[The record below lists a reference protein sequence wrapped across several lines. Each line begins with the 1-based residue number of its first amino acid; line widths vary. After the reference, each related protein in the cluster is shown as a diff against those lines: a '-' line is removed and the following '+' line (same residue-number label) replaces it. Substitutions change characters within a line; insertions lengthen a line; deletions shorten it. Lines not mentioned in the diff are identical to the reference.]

1 MPREVLQEPL
11 KFIKIS
17 GNAAETAGNH
27 RQECFIRMDARS
39 IAVLMLH
46 PGCNMWC
53 SYCVTENSMSS
64 MHYEQALHV
73 LEEAARRGIGNV
85 VLGGGEPF
93 TWGPGAMRLAR
104 EAKRRGFV
112 VQIGTNGAA
121 PPPGYECA
129 EAVDRY
135 VLPLDAATAPAHDA
149 LRHYPGG
156 HHRLI
161 VERLA
166 RLREAGKSVTVS
178 TVVTALNLGEME
190 TLAHFLNAYVHEG
203 GRLHAWHLYR
213 FLPQGRGGA
222 RNAPHLRVG
231 GATYDATCARAKAAA
246 RGYAVFKR
254 KDMQHSRTVDFFWH
268 EGERL
273 CIGSEYWGAASGADP
288 SWIQRPETLALASSS
303 TS

>member
-1 MPREVLQEPL
+1 
-11 KFIKIS
+11 
-17 GNAAETAGNH
+17 
-27 RQECFIRMDARS
+27 MDARS

-46 PGCNMWC
+46 PGCNMSC

-64 MHYEQALHV
+64 MRYEQALHV
-73 LEEAARRGIGNV
+73 LDEAARRRIGNV

-93 TWGPGAMRLAR
+93 TWRPGAMRLAR

-121 PPPGYECA
+121 PPPGYERA

-135 VLPLDAATAPAHDA
+135 VLPLDAATASAHDA
-149 LRHYPGG
+149 LRHYPDG
-156 HHRLI
+156 HHRVI
-161 VERLA
+161 VERLT

-190 TLAHFLNAYVHEG
+190 TLAYFLNAYAREG

-222 RNAPHLRVG
+222 RNAPRLRIG
-231 GATYDATCARAKAAA
+231 DATYEAACARAKAAA

-268 EGERL
+268 EGARL
-273 CIGSEYWGAASGADP
+273 CIGSECWRNTSVSDSG
-288 SWIQRPETLALASSS
+288 WIQRPETLALVSSS